1 MIVWLLCPR
10 CLPSSV
16 HLWPPFVSVCP
27 RRRGQVS
34 ACPPSGRAQRATVCP
49 AGQWSWL
56 PPVLPPVTAPPGTEA
71 TSGDSVTFLL
81 PQVGARVNGNNAKC
95 SILLHL
101 MRKTQERF
109 WHQENIIV
117 INNQLFKGS
126 FHVFCGYQL
135 SLSLRGIKLKGS
147 HRG

>member
-1 MIVWLLCPR
+1 MWLLCPQ
-10 CLPSSV
+10 CLPFSV

-49 AGQWSWL
+49 DGQWSWL

-81 PQVGARVNGNNAKC
+81 PQVAARVNGNNERC
-95 SILLHL
+95 SLQPPSPSYENPHFQQKTPEKILEP
-101 MRKTQERF
+101 RKNYC
-109 WHQENIIV
+109 HQ
-117 INNQLFKGS
+117 F
-126 FHVFCGYQL
+126 
-135 SLSLRGIKLKGS
+135 LKVPIMCS
-147 HRG
+147 AVTSSI